1 MCVSENIKFFSVDV
15 DGFLAEYSVAAAN
28 ILWKCPKDMPH
39 EIAAMQ
45 ESLGNSVYTVA
56 ESHVE
61 GKDVCVFGMGPT
73 GASSVTSPFSA
84 RCPRAVRH
92 H

>member
-1 MCVSENIKFFSVDV
+1 MDV

-73 GASSVTSPFSA
+73 GASMAGVERARDWRGDNHHVTA
-84 RCPRAVRH
+84 CCPAQA
-92 H
+92 